1 MEDKQ
6 FLKENRER
14 ETGFKSTLQRKH
26 YNRVFRAIRII
37 YDMQYSSVI

>member
-6 FLKENRER
+6 FLKENKER
-14 ETGFKSTLQRKH
+14 ETGFKSILQRK
-26 YNRVFRAIRII
+26 YNRVFRVIRII